1 MGTSV
6 TSSLSHQDHHNLGW
20 GFPGIW
26 GISGERGTWTRG
38 MCTSSQLTLDSAPQ
52 IPVPPSTSSPLF
64 ILDVKTKVIQAVHRF
79 LVSPMRPFVHYNP
92 MFVFLCV
99 LAPFF
104 CSKVFCKI
112 SPSFSFLH
120 LKKKVSLLSVK
131 KKLQLPFDHHF
142 FRISVLLKVMEVS
155 LMRKEYFSWDSLLD
169 SVQNKTNILPF

>member
-38 MCTSSQLTLDSAPQ
+38 MSTSSQLTLDSAPQ

-79 LVSPMRPFVHYNP
+79 LVSPMRPFVHYVP
-92 MFVFLCV
+92 MFVFLCI

-120 LKKKVSLLSVK
+120 LKKKSLLSVK
-131 KKLQLPFDHHF
+131 KKITVTFWSPL
-142 FRISVLLKVMEVS
+142 
-155 LMRKEYFSWDSLLD
+155 LLD
-169 SVQNKTNILPF
+169 ICSIKGYGGIFDEKGMFFMGQFVRFCPK